1 MRVWIC
7 TTHEARDI
15 TSRLDFT
22 RCHLQPYPNILYISV
37 YALLRVYLF
46 RHLTESYKFK
56 MNSEFNAM
64 INAID
69 PLNNPIPVSLVFSP
83 KIIPIKNITI
93 KITSNANKNPLIIN
107 KSPFRSLYTSKHAL
121 LSTIHL
127 PVVPGMCIIAQH
139 VYAYRTIA

>member
-22 RCHLQPYPNILYISV
+22 RCHLQPYPNILYIPV

-46 RHLTESYKFK
+46 RHLTKSYKFK

-127 PVVPGMCIIAQH
+127 PVVPCMCIMAQH

>member
-22 RCHLQPYPNILYISV
+22 RCHLQPYPNILYIPV

-46 RHLTESYKFK
+46 RHLTKSYKFK

-69 PLNNPIPVSLVFSP
+69 PLNNPIPVSLVFTP

-127 PVVPGMCIIAQH
+127 PVVPCMCIMAQH
-139 VYAYRTIA
+139 VYACRITA

>member
-22 RCHLQPYPNILYISV
+22 RCHLQPYPNILYIPV

-46 RHLTESYKFK
+46 RHLTESYEFK
-56 MNSEFNAM
+56 MNREFNAM

-127 PVVPGMCIIAQH
+127 PVVPCMCIMAQH

>member
-46 RHLTESYKFK
+46 RHLTESYEFK
-56 MNSEFNAM
+56 MNREFNAM

-69 PLNNPIPVSLVFSP
+69 PLNNPIPVSLVFTP
-83 KIIPIKNITI
+83 KIIPIRNITI
-93 KITSNANKNPLIIN
+93 KITSNANKNPLIIIIT
-107 KSPFRSLYTSKHAL
+107 PFRNPYTSKHAL

-127 PVVPGMCIIAQH
+127 PVVPGMCIMAQH

>member
-22 RCHLQPYPNILYISV
+22 RCHLQPYPNILYIPV

-46 RHLTESYKFK
+46 RHLTKSYKFK

-127 PVVPGMCIIAQH
+127 PVVPCMCIMAQH
-139 VYAYRTIA
+139 AYAYRTIA

>member
-46 RHLTESYKFK
+46 RHLTESYEFK
-56 MNSEFNAM
+56 MNNEFNTI

-69 PLNNPIPVSLVFSP
+69 PLNNPIPVSLVFTP
-83 KIIPIKNITI
+83 KIIPNKNTAISITL
-93 KITSNANKNPLIIN
+93 KANKNPLIIFILLHNFIKSICVYISCTIFHVKEVCN
-107 KSPFRSLYTSKHAL
+107 KYKDCKTD
-121 LSTIHL
+121 
-127 PVVPGMCIIAQH
+127 C
-139 VYAYRTIA
+139 

>member
-1 MRVWIC
+1 MFPPAHWHDNMVLR
-7 TTHEARDI
+7 
-15 TSRLDFT
+15 RLMSF
-22 RCHLQPYPNILYISV
+22 LQPLDDNYIEIC
-37 YALLRVYLF
+37 VYLF
-46 RHLTESYKFK
+46 RRLTKSYKFK

-127 PVVPGMCIIAQH
+127 PVVPGMCIMAQH

>member
-46 RHLTESYKFK
+46 RHLTESYEFK
-56 MNSEFNAM
+56 MNREFNAM

-127 PVVPGMCIIAQH
+127 PVVLGMCIMVSH
-139 VYAYRTIA
+139 VYACRITA